1 MTKPL
6 LALDCDQV
14 ITDYV
19 SGFTAFVI
27 KHGYGLNLDND
38 FSSYDISTYFN
49 GLSRNK
55 CRDLIVKY
63 NDTESPPVYGYLKN
77 VIPALL
83 QKYDIVIVTS
93 HGGGDYTRKQRLDML
108 LSLGFTDV
116 FILGL
121 GENKQGILE
130 ELKPDI
136 FIDDNPE
143 QLLAGINAGVE
154 QVIAL
159 EYPYNRDWV
168 DGYNRNRSIGDK
180 KRIKSIK
187 SLKEII

>member
-27 KHGYGLNLDND
+27 NHGYGLNLDND

-77 VIPALL
+77 VIPSLL

-93 HGGGDYTRKQRLDML
+93 HGGGDYARKQRLDML

-130 ELKPDI
+130 EL
-136 FIDDNPE
+136 
-143 QLLAGINAGVE
+143 
-154 QVIAL
+154 
-159 EYPYNRDWV
+159 
-168 DGYNRNRSIGDK
+168 
-180 KRIKSIK
+180 
-187 SLKEII
+187 